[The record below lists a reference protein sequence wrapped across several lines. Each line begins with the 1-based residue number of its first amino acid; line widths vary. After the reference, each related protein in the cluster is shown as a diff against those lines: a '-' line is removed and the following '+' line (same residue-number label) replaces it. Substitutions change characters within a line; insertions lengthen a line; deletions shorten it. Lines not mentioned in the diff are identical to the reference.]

1 MNGYFPLYRGQAKDW
16 TLLPSIARKE
26 DRKHNSFP
34 DKIQTIEKKV
44 LQLMKRLLEDK
55 STKNFIKQ
63 RFLNGNY
70 MNEQDWS
77 LYFQARHLGLP
88 TRLIDF
94 TASIETAS
102 YFAVDSL
109 SDDDGELWIFCCPR
123 EIFAADNR
131 INSYLDIPISNMEGV
146 IAINHPFDGDVSHE
160 NFPAEYRKHKQN
172 GLFVMQSFEHIK
184 FPLNENPKIWNLFMK
199 VKIPQSSKS
208 QIRAELI
215 GKESRYAKLSPDL
228 PLELSSKIEEFYKS

>member
-1 MNGYFPLYRGQAKDW
+1 MNILSPRKIECLDDLISLKKELAICRMNGYFPLYRGQAKDW

-109 SDDDGELWIFCCPR
+109 SDDDWTCK
-123 EIFAADNR
+123 N
-131 INSYLDIPISNMEGV
+131 IS
-146 IAINHPFDGDVSHE
+146 D
-160 NFPAEYRKHKQN
+160 K
-172 GLFVMQSFEHIK
+172 
-184 FPLNENPKIWNLFMK
+184 W
-199 VKIPQSSKS
+199 
-208 QIRAELI
+208 
-215 GKESRYAKLSPDL
+215 
-228 PLELSSKIEEFYKS
+228 